1 MKIFGIKRL
10 WLISALFLVVFA
22 FSGCASVMQQL
33 NGMAT
38 LTKCQFRLASV
49 EGTTLAG
56 ISLQGDASQMGVMSL
71 LKLQETFA
79 TGTLPLRFTLHV
91 EVKNPN
97 TSAAGMSQMEWT
109 LYMDGNPLTNG
120 VLVKS
125 VSIAPN
131 NGVGVLPVE
140 VQLDLKKALSGKNLD
155 SMINLAKNVAG
166 EGTQPTR
173 LTMQVKP
180 SMTVGGQTIRY
191 PGYISVTHE
200 FASK

>member
-1 MKIFGIKRL
+1 
-10 WLISALFLVVFA
+10 
-22 FSGCASVMQQL
+22 MQQF
-33 NGMAT
+33 NGMAA

-49 EGTTLAG
+49 EQTTLAG
-56 ISLQGDASQMGVMSL
+56 VSLQGGVSQIGVMNL

-79 TGTLPLRFTLHV
+79 TGTLPLQFTINV

-97 TSAAGMSQMEWT
+97 AAAAGMSKMEWT

-125 VSIAPN
+125 FSVAPN

-140 VQLDLKKALSGKNLD
+140 VQLDLKKTLTGKNLD
-155 SMINLAKNVAG
+155 SMINLAKNVEG
-166 EGTQPTR
+166 EGTKPTR

-180 SMTVGGQTIRY
+180 SIKVGGQELQY
-191 PGYISVTHE
+191 PGYVTLSHE

>member
-1 MKIFGIKRL
+1 VKIFGIKRL

-79 TGTLPLRFTLHV
+79 TGTLPLRFTLYV

-180 SMTVGGQTIRY
+180 SMKVGRQELQY
-191 PGYISVTHE
+191 PGYIKVTHE

>member
-1 MKIFGIKRL
+1 
-10 WLISALFLVVFA
+10 
-22 FSGCASVMQQL
+22 
-33 NGMAT
+33 
-38 LTKCQFRLASV
+38 
-49 EGTTLAG
+49 
-56 ISLQGDASQMGVMSL
+56 
-71 LKLQETFA
+71 
-79 TGTLPLRFTLHV
+79 
-91 EVKNPN
+91 
-97 TSAAGMSQMEWT
+97 
-109 LYMDGNPLTNG
+109 MDGNPLTNG

-180 SMTVGGQTIRY
+180 SMKVGRQELQY
-191 PGYISVTHE
+191 PGYIKVTHE

>member
-1 MKIFGIKRL
+1 VKISNVRRL
-10 WLISALFLVVFA
+10 RLVFALCLGAPA
-22 FSGCASVMQQL
+22 FSGCASVMQQF
-33 NGMAT
+33 NGMAA

-49 EGTTLAG
+49 EQTTLAG
-56 ISLQGDASQMGVMSL
+56 VSLQGGVSQIGVMNL

-79 TGTLPLRFTLHV
+79 TGTLPLQFTINV

-97 TSAAGMSQMEWT
+97 AAAAGMSKMEWT

-125 VSIAPN
+125 FSVAPN

-140 VQLDLKKALSGKNLD
+140 VQLDLKKTLTGKNLD

-166 EGTQPTR
+166 EGTKPTR

-180 SMTVGGQTIRY
+180 SIKVGGQELQY
-191 PGYISVTHE
+191 PGYVTVSHE